1 MTTVWFLAARCS
13 IPTPSAEKEAMKKS
27 ETNPSLAPSTLEQA
41 SHLFAAHQ
49 QTIYKSTDRM
59 FAVLVSVQWLAG
71 VIAAL
76 WIAPRTW
83 IGTSSQTHIHV
94 WAAVFLGGAIS
105 FFPIVLA
112 ISKPGAN
119 STRYVIATAQM
130 LMSALLIYLTGGR
143 IETHFHVFGSLAF
156 LAFYR
161 DWRVLV
167 PATIVIAADHFLRGL
182 FWPQSVY
189 GVLSASQWRWLE
201 HAGWVLFED
210 TFLYIAI
217 RRSVAEMWDIAVRT
231 AEMSHLN
238 QSLEQ
243 RVAERTIQL
252 TTAND
257 ELQKEIAEGM
267 VVDAALRDSEA
278 RYRLMFDSNPLPLWV
293 YDLETL
299 SFLAVNNA
307 AVHHYG
313 YSSEEF
319 LAMTVR
325 DIRPS
330 EDVPALLDTVAKLS
344 EGLDNTGKW
353 RHRKKDGSI
362 IDVEITSHRLEFG
375 GRLARIVLAVDITE
389 RESAE
394 KALQESQQWLTAVY
408 ESSRD
413 GIIVEESEQ
422 VVFVNQSYAHL
433 FGYEPDELTGKPVWL
448 VSEQEPSERMLEY
461 SRRRVRG
468 EEAPS
473 LYEFRGTRKDG
484 MTVDLEASV
493 STAKI
498 AAKTYIISLC
508 RDITERKVAEAAL
521 RLSEQRYRM
530 LFERNLAG
538 VFLSSIDGQILDC
551 NEAFAKIFGYNS
563 RHEAL
568 AHKAQ
573 DFYVESEDRTT
584 YLERLRNQGLLR
596 RFEHRMRNKDGSPL
610 WVIGNVTLIE
620 SEDDSFIQGT
630 LIDITESK
638 QAEAE
643 ILLQR
648 ARFQQLLEHAPLG
661 ILRVDQNDIVLDANK
676 EFEDIFQFFL
686 DEMRGRPINEI
697 VVPKAHREE
706 GMALSSRVLGGEIID
721 LETIRQRKDGV
732 LIPVQIYGVPILV
745 NGESVGLFAIY
756 VDLSERK
763 LAEEAVARKTHEL
776 SEFVEHATVGIHW
789 VGPDGIVQLVNRAEL
804 ELLGYT
810 REEVI
815 GHHIAEFHADQH
827 VIQDILDRLNCGET
841 IQEYAARLRCKDGT
855 IKDVLIDSS
864 VLWKDG
870 KLVHTRCFTRDITE
884 RKRME
889 NERQIISE
897 IIQGVSATS

>member
-1 MTTVWFLAARCS
+1 
-13 IPTPSAEKEAMKKS
+13 
-27 ETNPSLAPSTLEQA
+27 
-41 SHLFAAHQ
+41 
-49 QTIYKSTDRM
+49 
-59 FAVLVSVQWLAG
+59 
-71 VIAAL
+71 
-76 WIAPRTW
+76 
-83 IGTSSQTHIHV
+83 
-94 WAAVFLGGAIS
+94 
-105 FFPIVLA
+105 
-112 ISKPGAN
+112 
-119 STRYVIATAQM
+119 M

-189 GVLSASQWRWLE
+189 GELSASQWRWLE

-217 RRSVAEMWDIAVRT
+217 KRSVAEMWDIAVRT
-231 AEMSHLN
+231 AEMSDLN

-330 EDVPALLDTVAKLS
+330 EDVPALLDTVTKLS

-389 RESAE
+389 RERAE
-394 KALQESQQWLTAVY
+394 KALQESQQWLTAIF

-413 GIIVEESEQ
+413 GIIVEESEHI
-422 VVFVNQSYAHL
+422 VYVNQSYAHL

-461 SRRRVRG
+461 SRRRIRG
-468 EEAPS
+468 EETPS

-498 AAKTYIISLC
+498 GEKTYIIALC
-508 RDITERKVAEAAL
+508 RDITERKQADAAL
-521 RLSEQRYRM
+521 RLSEQRYRS
-530 LFERNLAG
+530 LFEQNLAG
-538 VFLSSIDGQILDC
+538 VFVSNETGQILDC
-551 NEAFAKIFGYNS
+551 NEGFAKIFGYET
-563 RHEAL
+563 REQAL
-568 AHKAQ
+568 THQAK
-573 DFYVESEDRTT
+573 DFYLDGTDRDA
-584 YLERLRNQGLLR
+584 YLEELRKNGIVSGYECQ
-596 RFEHRMRNKDGSPL
+596 MKSKDGRPL
-610 WVIGNVTLIE
+610 WVIGSVHLI
-620 SEDDSFIQGT
+620 
-630 LIDITESK
+630 
-638 QAEAE
+638 
-643 ILLQR
+643 
-648 ARFQQLLEHAPLG
+648 AR
-661 ILRVDQNDIVLDANK
+661 D
-676 EFEDIFQFFL
+676 
-686 DEMRGRPINEI
+686 
-697 VVPKAHREE
+697 
-706 GMALSSRVLGGEIID
+706 
-721 LETIRQRKDGV
+721 
-732 LIPVQIYGVPILV
+732 
-745 NGESVGLFAIY
+745 
-756 VDLSERK
+756 
-763 LAEEAVARKTHEL
+763 
-776 SEFVEHATVGIHW
+776 
-789 VGPDGIVQLVNRAEL
+789 
-804 ELLGYT
+804 
-810 REEVI
+810 
-815 GHHIAEFHADQH
+815 
-827 VIQDILDRLNCGET
+827 
-841 IQEYAARLRCKDGT
+841 
-855 IKDVLIDSS
+855 
-864 VLWKDG
+864 
-870 KLVHTRCFTRDITE
+870 
-884 RKRME
+884 
-889 NERQIISE
+889 
-897 IIQGVSATS
+897 